1 MCCDW
6 RKCKRSMVELMVGM
20 SSRGL
25 RVDCEV
31 AIDSGVDQRSLKAS
45 WRGLQAGKKEAETDG
60 PKSAETFTPP
70 RPEAGVT

>member
-1 MCCDW
+1 
-6 RKCKRSMVELMVGM
+6 MVESTVGM

-25 RVDCEV
+25 RADCEA

-60 PKSAETFTPP
+60 PEISGDFLPA
-70 RPEAGVT
+70 